1 MIDFIQGGIMAEKFV
16 LVMRTGPN
24 AGVTYPLEGAEIYIG
39 REAVNGVA
47 INDTEVSRKH
57 AKLSL
62 HGSTYVIQDLGSTN
76 GTFVN
81 NERITGTQVLNT
93 GDTVRLG
100 ENISLIYEAS
110 YDPGATIIAAQ
121 PPKTAVRVQK
131 AVQAQPA
138 AVPQAPTPGSSRQ
151 VPVIPLPAA
160 EPAVKKGGKVVVL
173 IILAI
178 VVCLILACI
187 ALLVWVDADKTGLR
201 WCLPPFN
208 IIAKLLGGYC
218 P

>member
-1 MIDFIQGGIMAEKFV
+1 
-16 LVMRTGPN
+16 
-24 AGVTYPLEGAEIYIG
+24 
-39 REAVNGVA
+39 
-47 INDTEVSRKH
+47 
-57 AKLSL
+57 LSL

-81 NERITGTQVLNT
+81 HQRISGTQVLNA
-93 GDTVRLG
+93 GDTITLG
-100 ENISLIYEAS
+100 ENISLVYEAAF
-110 YDPGATIIAAQ
+110 DPSATVIAAQ
-121 PPKTAVRVQK
+121 APKTAVPVPK
-131 AVQAQPA
+131 AVPVQPA
-138 AVPQAPTPGSSRQ
+138 AVPQVPTPGSSRQ
-151 VPVIPLPAA
+151 VPVIPTPAI

-173 IILAI
+173 IILLI

-187 ALLVWVDADKTGLR
+187 AVLVWVDADKTGVR